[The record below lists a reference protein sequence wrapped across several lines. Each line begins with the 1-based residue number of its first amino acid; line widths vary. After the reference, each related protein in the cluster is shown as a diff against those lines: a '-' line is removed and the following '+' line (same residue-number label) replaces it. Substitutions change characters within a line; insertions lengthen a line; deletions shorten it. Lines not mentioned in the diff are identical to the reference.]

1 MFNSKKHEKDI
12 LESFLS
18 HIKSDDNH
26 IKYSLCKS
34 CGVFCG
40 LFEVN
45 SLEVSYAHE
54 RWYLSFLLL
63 DSISQKFV
71 PSILLLFATI
81 CLAWFLV

>member
-40 LFEVN
+40 LFGVN

-54 RWYLSFLLL
+54 R
-63 DSISQKFV
+63 
-71 PSILLLFATI
+71 
-81 CLAWFLV
+81 